1 MAKTVPYENIGYA
14 RSFIEKFGLG
24 EVTIDDFDMFIIDQ
38 KLAEDPGTS
47 DTKANAYKGFIQQR
61 TAARRLIN
69 TAGGWLNGSSFQVV
83 VPEGGTPEYGKVYFI
98 KPWNDDAK
106 SFGTNLG
113 NSVKKYTQNRVKALQ
128 ALHNKAL
135 TLAEHH
141 AEDPEFHETAQML
154 SFISQHS
161 IELRARIA
169 GLVTQYNVAVDA
181 VEDKVKALAAH
192 YDNVPQLPAPSDE

>member
-14 RSFIEKFGLG
+14 RAFIEKFGLG
-24 EVTIDDFDMFIIDQ
+24 EVTVDEFDMFIIDQ
-38 KLAEDPGTS
+38 KLADDPGTS
-47 DTKANAYKGFIQQR
+47 NPKDNAHKGFVQQR

-106 SFGTNLG
+106 SFGANLG
-113 NSVKKYTQNRVKALQ
+113 NTVKKYTQNRVKALQ
-128 ALHNKAL
+128 SLHNKAL
-135 TLAEHH
+135 ALAEHH
-141 AEDPEFHETAQML
+141 EDDAEFHETAQML

-169 GLVTQYNVAVDA
+169 GLVTQYNVAVEA
-181 VEDKVKALAAH
+181 VEDKVKALSAH
-192 YDNVPQLPAPSDE
+192 YDAALSLPAPTDE